1 MLSAVTVVRSS
12 LALQEEWG
20 EESWETCRQVQ
31 ACSLM
36 PVIAPF
42 AFCGADRQWQT
53 RLKLPQQQLQQQHAC
68 YQIES
73 PFISFCGLLKTA
85 PPLI

>member
-1 MLSAVTVVRSS
+1 MLSAVTVVCSS

-53 RLKLPQQQLQQQHAC
+53 RLKLPQPYYSMPATRLNPLLFHSVAC
-68 YQIES
+68 
-73 PFISFCGLLKTA
+73 
-85 PPLI
+85 